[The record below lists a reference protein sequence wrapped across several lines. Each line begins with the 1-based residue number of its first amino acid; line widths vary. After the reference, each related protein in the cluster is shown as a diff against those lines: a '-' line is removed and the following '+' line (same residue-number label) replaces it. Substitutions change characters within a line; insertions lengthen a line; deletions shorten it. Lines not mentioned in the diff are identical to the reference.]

1 MMEGAMVISLV
12 GLTIF
17 ILDIIAIAD
26 VVKSSMDTEKKTL
39 WIILILLLPV
49 IGMVFYFLLGQKR

>member
-1 MMEGAMVISLV
+1 MVISLV
-12 GLTIF
+12 GLTIL

-26 VVKSSMDTEKKTL
+26 VIKSSMDTEKKTL